1 MAFFTNITHEIRTPL
16 TLISGPMDLVIQE
29 SVQFPKN
36 IQRYLGLI
44 KQNVDQLLNLVN
56 QLLDFK
62 AAGNM
67 NKPLIFSE
75 IKALHLIESL
85 KERFSVLLSEKNKTF
100 EIIADRVDPDI
111 CVIADKDAV
120 DKIMNNLIFN
130 AIKYSDARI
139 TVQGES

>member
-62 AAGNM
+62 SAGNM

-75 IKALHLIESL
+75 IKALRL
-85 KERFSVLLSEKNKTF
+85 
-100 EIIADRVDPDI
+100 
-111 CVIADKDAV
+111 
-120 DKIMNNLIFN
+120 
-130 AIKYSDARI
+130 
-139 TVQGES
+139 

>member
-1 MAFFTNITHEIRTPL
+1 
-16 TLISGPMDLVIQE
+16 MDLVIQE

-85 KERFSVLLSEKNKTF
+85 KERFRTSYHY
-100 EIIADRVDPDI
+100 P
-111 CVIADKDAV
+111 VIAKKKTSHSRYQGYQEQI
-120 DKIMNNLIFN
+120 KIRLCFHQGHTNINHSFDDRKVTGIYP
-130 AIKYSDARI
+130 IKK
-139 TVQGES
+139 